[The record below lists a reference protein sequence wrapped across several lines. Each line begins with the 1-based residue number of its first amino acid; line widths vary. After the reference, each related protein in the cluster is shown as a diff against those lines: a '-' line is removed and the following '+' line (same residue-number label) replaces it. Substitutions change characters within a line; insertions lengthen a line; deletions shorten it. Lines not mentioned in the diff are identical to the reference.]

1 VAGLVFG
8 VSDGKPAGHVK
19 VTIAGFTNSADGK
32 STLAGLVLTTR
43 STKVGF
49 PILIPSTKPLGFD
62 PLLTARFRT
71 SSPTGD
77 VLWIGG
83 QSYSNRILVL
93 LMGPFGPKATAAL
106 PQDGRIGK
114 LEIAYLLRQSKLPAF
129 LRHLLG

>member
-1 VAGLVFG
+1 MTESATCKPRFTRRRVIAGAVLQVVVLAVAGLVFG
-8 VSDGKPAGHVK
+8 VFDGKPAGHVK

-49 PILIPSTKPLGFD
+49 PILIPPTKPLGFD

-77 VLWIGG
+77 VLWIG
-83 QSYSNRILVL
+83 S
-93 LMGPFGPKATAAL
+93 
-106 PQDGRIGK
+106 
-114 LEIAYLLRQSKLPAF
+114 
-129 LRHLLG
+129 